1 MIKNGNLDSDVFLGV
16 PASPAISE
24 IEIAAV
30 HSTRTSRPKVK
41 GSSTCQWRLNLWSL
55 HILKPVC
62 ILSDILTFL
71 FISFVDGVYLL
82 AICVRLDLQVAS
94 CSDST
99 HLGVPLQRPPSFPSS
114 GSNICCSAP
123 ICRTIVETIA
133 SLFLRLS
140 PGWALPFF
148 QKTSLFWKENI
159 SRVVWREKKKW
170 INTSL
175 KCERVA
181 IRDGAVASDRPASLQ
196 AVGRPRLIRHSKK

>member
-55 HILKPVC
+55 HILKPVS

-94 CSDST
+94 CNDST

-114 GSNICCSAP
+114 ASNICCSAP

-148 QKTSLFWKENI
+148 SKDVIILERKHFTCGLEGKN
-159 SRVVWREKKKW
+159 KW

-181 IRDGAVASDRPASLQ
+181 IRDGAVASDRPAYLQ